1 MSDAVP
7 SPSADRAP
15 VLDPIDRN
23 AEILFGLFMCLTFT
37 GTLSVASAGG
47 EDVRTMMIAAIGC
60 NTAWGMVDGVMYLL
74 RTLVERNRRL
84 NLVRAVRGAADA
96 GGARNLIAAELEP
109 LFVRGIGPEGLDRIR
124 AEVIALPAVPP
135 RARLTWRDFR
145 AAGLIF
151 LLVFLSTFPVVLP
164 FMVFDDLQRAMRVSA
179 AIAIAML
186 FLCGYNWGRYAGV
199 RPVRVGLVMVVVGVV
214 VEAAVIALGG

>member
-7 SPSADRAP
+7 SPSAERAP

-74 RTLVERNRRL
+74 RTLVERNRQL

-124 AEVIALPAVPP
+124 AEVMALPALPP

>member
-1 MSDAVP
+1 MS
-7 SPSADRAP
+7 SPAPIAPEQRAS

-37 GTLSVASAGG
+37 GTMSVATAGR
-47 EDVRTMMIAAIGC
+47 EEVRTMLIAAIGC
-60 NTAWGMVDGVMYLL
+60 NTAWGLVDSVMFLL
-74 RTLVERNRRL
+74 RQLVVRNRQL
-84 NLVRAVRGAADA
+84 LLVRAVRAATDA
-96 GGARNLIAAELEP
+96 GQAHQIIAAELGP
-109 LFVRGIGPEGLDRIR
+109 LFRRAIDTEGLARIR
-124 AEVIALPAVPP
+124 AEVLALPDVPS
-135 RARLTWRDFR
+135 RARLSFDDFH

-151 LLVFLSTFPVVLP
+151 LLVFLSTFPLVLP
-164 FMVFDDLQRAMRVSA
+164 FLVFDDLQHAMRVSA

-199 RPVRVGLVMVVVGVV
+199 RPVRVGLTMVTVGLV